1 MILLGF
7 QPLLSSVKVCYFLL
21 KSKFVKRLENR
32 LPKRHGGSNPS
43 SCAKKQRTLL
53 VGVLYFLPQSEALER
68 PSVTLRVAGW
78 GSHLSVS
85 HRGARS
91 PVAERKIFVKD
102 EYPSSKPHINAILF
116 FNTFIFSSNESYSV
130 KASTISVSFSKVGL
144 TGYFLFIIKP
154 FSQVSNFTVTLLF
167 C

>member
-1 MILLGF
+1 MG
-7 QPLLSSVKVCYFLL
+7 
-21 KSKFVKRLENR
+21 E
-32 LPKRHGGSNPS
+32 
-43 SCAKKQRTLL
+43 
-53 VGVLYFLPQSEALER
+53 
-68 PSVTLRVAGW
+68 
-78 GSHLSVS
+78 
-85 HRGARS
+85 
-91 PVAERKIFVKD
+91 ERKTVDNCFSRTKSTKQGVGEASAPSDNQRLCDLTGHVELKTVCPKGTGVRIPHPKIEELALQAQGVGIFVKD

-144 TGYFLFIIKP
+144 TGYFLFMIKP